1 MTTNINHTNGGPAT
15 DTPEGA
21 PKPKSV
27 SELPQETLD
36 FAAKCFDLAR
46 NGDEAALKL
55 YLDAGLPAN
64 LTNSKGNTLVMLA
77 AYNGH
82 GSLVRTLLAKGA
94 DPDICNDLGQ
104 SPLAGAIFKNE
115 EEVVRAL
122 VDAGAD
128 PRKGTPNA
136 IECARVFKKEEW
148 LDLFGAT
155 EEERTRPL
163 ENLNLGPPA
172 PPGG

>member
-1 MTTNINHTNGGPAT
+1 MSTHTNENIVTGAPA
-15 DTPEGA
+15 DI

-46 NGDEAALKL
+46 NGDETTLKA
-55 YLDAGLPAN
+55 YIDAGLPVN
-64 LTNSKGNTLVMLA
+64 LTNSKGNTLLMLA

-82 GSLVRTLLAKGA
+82 ASLVRTLHAKGG
-94 DPDICNDLGQ
+94 DPNICNDLGQ

-115 EEVVRAL
+115 DAVIRAL
-122 VDAGAD
+122 VDANAD
-128 PRKGTPNA
+128 PRKGSPTA
-136 IECARVFKKEEW
+136 IECARVFKKEDL
-148 LDLFGAT
+148 LDLLSAT

-163 ENLNLGPPA
+163 GDLNLGPPPSA
-172 PPGG
+172 GA